1 LQDKIEAD
9 LEIELQMM
17 NDSAYKMSSVPKM
30 KLNFSLGTFKLT
42 LKHDDNSG
50 M

>member
-1 LQDKIEAD
+1 MQDKIEAD
-9 LEIELQMM
+9 LEIESQML
-17 NDSAYKMSSVPKM
+17 NDYAQKMSSVPKM

-42 LKHDDNSG
+42 LKHDDSSG